1 MEDEEEEWGRSE
13 TSSATLPVTWSC
25 ESLDQRSVPPL
36 PQSSTSPSPSLSP
49 LSLSSPTPAAPAR
62 GPVLLLGADFAP
74 QVMTEECQPSYSSSS
89 PSSRPTSSHPSSNS
103 ITSSHLYSTF
113 LPDSAVAHL
122 PPCLEQ
128 REEVSIVCNQ
138 FTCIE
143 TDPSMEEETEEE
155 TEEEVEAFKE
165 EVVSSKRKGWGSN
178 SGLQP
183 LMSFW
188 ERRGNAEVMKYAS
201 ESHLADD
208 RVPENGLRRQVREK
222 DFTSGESSAEEGW
235 EEHIYARIEEPR
247 TALVEE
253 SGFFSHEEPR
263 EEILGSEEDEFV
275 LVGGRAEPRHI
286 QRLTVGG
293 EERHVTRIQVQA
305 FQPGFRAVEEKRR
318 KEEAEEEARRNVE
331 EREKRQLE
339 KELLRVE
346 EEEERIYKE
355 KQLIRK
361 EEGRR
366 QKKEEEMRKGEED
379 WPRQSVRDL
388 RALYER
394 VGCLH

>member
-1 MEDEEEEWGRSE
+1 M
-13 TSSATLPVTWSC
+13 
-25 ESLDQRSVPPL
+25 
-36 PQSSTSPSPSLSP
+36 
-49 LSLSSPTPAAPAR
+49 
-62 GPVLLLGADFAP
+62 
-74 QVMTEECQPSYSSSS
+74 
-89 PSSRPTSSHPSSNS
+89 
-103 ITSSHLYSTF
+103 YSTF

-122 PPCLEQ
+122 APCLEQ
-128 REEVSIVCNQ
+128 KEEVSIVCNQ

-155 TEEEVEAFKE
+155 EEQVIEAFKK
-165 EVVSSKRKGWGSN
+165 EVVPLKQKGWGSN
-178 SGLQP
+178 SGLRP

-188 ERRGNAEVMKYAS
+188 ERRGNTEVTKYAS

-247 TALVEE
+247 PALVEE

-275 LVGGRAEPRHI
+275 LVGGRAEPKHI
-286 QRLTVGG
+286 QRLIVGG

-305 FQPGFRAVEEKRR
+305 FQPSFEEEKRR
-318 KEEAEEEARRNVE
+318 NLEAEREARRSAE
-331 EREKRQLE
+331 ERQR
-339 KELLRVE
+339 LRRE
-346 EEEERIYKE
+346 QYEREERQQGIY
-355 KQLIRK
+355 
-361 EEGRR
+361 
-366 QKKEEEMRKGEED
+366 EEMRPIQKDNRRSHKKELDIKEVDEEKD
-379 WPRQSVRDL
+379 YPRQSVRDL

-394 VGCLH
+394 VGSLH

>member
-1 MEDEEEEWGRSE
+1 M
-13 TSSATLPVTWSC
+13 
-25 ESLDQRSVPPL
+25 
-36 PQSSTSPSPSLSP
+36 
-49 LSLSSPTPAAPAR
+49 
-62 GPVLLLGADFAP
+62 
-74 QVMTEECQPSYSSSS
+74 
-89 PSSRPTSSHPSSNS
+89 
-103 ITSSHLYSTF
+103 
-113 LPDSAVAHL
+113 AHL

-165 EVVSSKRKGWGSN
+165 EVVSSKQKGWGSN
-178 SGLQP
+178 SGLRP

-247 TALVEE
+247 PALVEE

-305 FQPGFRAVEEKRR
+305 FQPGFGTAEEKRR
-318 KEEAEEEARRNVE
+318 KEEAEEEARRSVE

-339 KELLRVE
+339 KELLQVE
-346 EEEERIYKE
+346 EEQEQRIYKE

-366 QKKEEEMRKGEED
+366 QKKEDDIKKGEED

>member
-1 MEDEEEEWGRSE
+1 M
-13 TSSATLPVTWSC
+13 
-25 ESLDQRSVPPL
+25 
-36 PQSSTSPSPSLSP
+36 
-49 LSLSSPTPAAPAR
+49 
-62 GPVLLLGADFAP
+62 
-74 QVMTEECQPSYSSSS
+74 
-89 PSSRPTSSHPSSNS
+89 
-103 ITSSHLYSTF
+103 
-113 LPDSAVAHL
+113 
-122 PPCLEQ
+122 
-128 REEVSIVCNQ
+128 CNQ

-165 EVVSSKRKGWGSN
+165 EVVSSKQKGWGSN
-178 SGLQP
+178 TGLRP

-188 ERRGNAEVMKYAS
+188 ERRGNTEVTKYAS

-247 TALVEE
+247 PALVEE

-305 FQPGFRAVEEKRR
+305 FQPGFGATVEERRR
-318 KEEAEEEARRNVE
+318 KEEAEEEARRGVE

-339 KELLRVE
+339 KERLRVE
-346 EEEERIYKE
+346 EEQEQRKYKE
-355 KQLIRK
+355 RQVIRK
-361 EEGRR
+361 DEDRR
-366 QKKEEEMRKGEED
+366 QKKEDNEMRKEEEERD

>member
-1 MEDEEEEWGRSE
+1 M
-13 TSSATLPVTWSC
+13 
-25 ESLDQRSVPPL
+25 
-36 PQSSTSPSPSLSP
+36 
-49 LSLSSPTPAAPAR
+49 
-62 GPVLLLGADFAP
+62 
-74 QVMTEECQPSYSSSS
+74 
-89 PSSRPTSSHPSSNS
+89 
-103 ITSSHLYSTF
+103 
-113 LPDSAVAHL
+113 
-122 PPCLEQ
+122 
-128 REEVSIVCNQ
+128 CNQ

-155 TEEEVEAFKE
+155 VEAFKE
-165 EVVSSKRKGWGSN
+165 EVVSSKQKGWGSN

-247 TALVEE
+247 PALVEE

-286 QRLTVGG
+286 QRLIVGG

-305 FQPGFRAVEEKRR
+305 FTPRFGTTEEKRR
-318 KEEAEEEARRNVE
+318 KEEAEAEEARRRSIE

-346 EEEERIYKE
+346 EEQEQRIYKE
-355 KQLIRK
+355 KQVIRK

-366 QKKEEEMRKGEED
+366 QKKKEEEMRKEEEED

>member
-1 MEDEEEEWGRSE
+1 M
-13 TSSATLPVTWSC
+13 
-25 ESLDQRSVPPL
+25 
-36 PQSSTSPSPSLSP
+36 
-49 LSLSSPTPAAPAR
+49 
-62 GPVLLLGADFAP
+62 
-74 QVMTEECQPSYSSSS
+74 
-89 PSSRPTSSHPSSNS
+89 
-103 ITSSHLYSTF
+103 
-113 LPDSAVAHL
+113 
-122 PPCLEQ
+122 
-128 REEVSIVCNQ
+128 CNQ

-143 TDPSMEEETEEE
+143 TDPSMEETEEE

-165 EVVSSKRKGWGSN
+165 EVVSSKQKGWGSN
-178 SGLQP
+178 SGLRP

-247 TALVEE
+247 PTLVEE

-305 FQPGFRAVEEKRR
+305 FQPGFGAAEEKRR
-318 KEEAEEEARRNVE
+318 KEEAEEEERRSVE
-331 EREKRQLE
+331 EREKRRIE

-346 EEEERIYKE
+346 EQRIYKE
-355 KQLIRK
+355 KQVLRK

-366 QKKEEEMRKGEED
+366 QKKEEEVRKGEED